1 MTFFKTYF
9 KYFEVVYNNDSCISM
24 IKSYNMKIFKRF
36 KTTFAGKGSL
46 VSLIDLTSQV
56 SIDINS

>member
-36 KTTFAGKGSL
+36 KTTFAG
-46 VSLIDLTSQV
+46 
-56 SIDINS
+56 